1 MDKETLQKKIESGDT
16 VWYLW
21 RFANHIEARPL
32 SLLEDEDNKI
42 CITCAE
48 SLYHA
53 YKTLDGWHNEY
64 YSIDELFATK
74 EEAEWKLEFGNIT
87 RTEKLELPTWEQ
99 FKKDKCF
106 TFFGIDWTFYELHNR
121 RRNKLQLD
129 YSYDNDYYRPE
140 KEWKLT
146 YENYLE
152 ACRICKKLFLGEV
165 RNVEKN

>member
-16 VWYLW
+16 VWGYDDYVYNVPLRETKDRILAIVGNKLIADW
-21 RFANHIEARPL
+21 RVEKGGCWYTA
-32 SLLEDEDNKI
+32 SYKLED
-42 CITCAE
+42 
-48 SLYHA
+48 
-53 YKTLDGWHNEY
+53 
-64 YSIDELFATK
+64 LFATK
-74 EEAEWKLEFGNIT
+74 EEAEWQLEFGNIT

-99 FKKDKCF
+99 FKKNKCF
-106 TFFGIDWTFYELHNR
+106 NFVGIDWTFYELHNR

-152 ACRICKKLFLGEV
+152 ACRLCKKLFLGE
-165 RNVEKN
+165 EL

>member
-16 VWYLW
+16 VWAFSWATREKRIVELNLQENEPEIDNYLLYFW
-21 RFANHIEARPL
+21 DKYLVEHRYD
-32 SLLEDEDNKI
+32 LE
-42 CITCAE
+42 
-48 SLYHA
+48 
-53 YKTLDGWHNEY
+53 
-64 YSIDELFATK
+64 SIFATK
-74 EEAEWKLEFGNIT
+74 EEAEWQLEFGNIT

-99 FKKDKCF
+99 FKKNECF

-152 ACRICKKLFLGEV
+152 ACRLCKKLFLGE
-165 RNVEKN
+165 EL